1 MRSLCW
7 QRSRARWL
15 RCYGEYR
22 MDKLWLIAALLGT
35 LSFPIPMP
43 MPADM
48 KPRIGIYATFSWYGL
63 AVNVGIMALMF
74 LIGVIWLPFMR
85 EARDRS

>member
-1 MRSLCW
+1 MADR
-7 QRSRARWL
+7 RAAGHIEFSDTML
-15 RCYGEYR
+15 
-22 MDKLWLIAALLGT
+22 
-35 LSFPIPMP
+35 

-48 KPRIGIYATFSWYGL
+48 KPRIGIFATFSWYGL
-63 AVNVGIMALMF
+63 AVIVGILALMF